1 MHDLNS
7 SLRGEVCAHNTCLTP
22 PLFFKCLY
30 QARKVSGHVFVCQR
44 SCICVLVVS
53 ILPLSTIL
61 IFDFLI
67 DPTVHFYCFSFY
79 LHIENTC
86 LCNLSIRFDFCVCL
100 TSLSAIFQLYHGDQ
114 FKQWKKPE
122 YESSAPCLC
131 NLQSRTR
138 THAVLVIGLYE
149 VLGNPTT

>member
-1 MHDLNS
+1 MHDLNI

-22 PLFFKCLY
+22 PLFFKC
-30 QARKVSGHVFVCQR
+30 QESERV
-44 SCICVLVVS
+44 CICVLVVS

-86 LCNLSIRFDFCVCL
+86 LYNLSIRFDFCVCL